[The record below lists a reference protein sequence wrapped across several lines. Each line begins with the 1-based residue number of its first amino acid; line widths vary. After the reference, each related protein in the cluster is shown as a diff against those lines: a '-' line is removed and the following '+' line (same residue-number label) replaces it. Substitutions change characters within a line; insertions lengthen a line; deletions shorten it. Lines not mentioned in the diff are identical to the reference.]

1 MRKLNKTLIA
11 TGFLGILLLPG
22 CNNNQLD
29 KTDSS
34 VKDEKEQ
41 VYVLPTDFGKR
52 YLKRGVDSKR
62 AFDLRKNENDG
73 SYHMSIDASAVSET
87 NIKFNLTGTAYQKDD
102 IDVVLFGIGTNFNN
116 TSKADTL
123 LYATLDQNVAA
134 IADDSLEGSLE
145 NSSEIEE
152 KNIITGV
159 EYAYGTGPIKNEF
172 DKEQLLWLKTT
183 AMEEKNGTF
192 IASPTADIKFTPVY
206 IELKDTVAPVVSDFG
221 YSISY
226 SDYGNT
232 YRYNLEDSLKKII
245 KENAT
250 YSNSGQIDKDVK
262 PEISYFAVEGGIKE
276 NYCAGDMITGEFS
289 LMDNDGNESNRKW
302 FVFHIDK
309 DYAVDKLIDVP
320 YSKTVLFGKS
330 ETEDYLRA
338 AVADTMYPDTHSL
351 DETKV
356 SFNGFD
362 SLFSELSNLKEN
374 ITTEKEFDLNATIS
388 GYTYTETSST
398 FPFKIRLYDDK
409 PITWRDNVKW
419 NNKKYNRMP
428 LSTYKSVSE
437 YVNNLNTGIVSIK
450 DDFEDNYY
458 WLLRRIIIKDDDEN
472 TSIDIMTW
480 ILDSALIKLA
490 PDIISHKL
498 GDAALVDALC
508 LPVCGKVY
516 PDYSQDRGS
525 INEMI
530 SWGDGI
536 EGWEGSVYKLYK
548 LDGTPVAVE

>member
-11 TGFLGILLLPG
+11 IGFLGILLLPG

-34 VKDEKEQ
+34 AKDEKEQ

-52 YLKRGVDSKR
+52 YLKRGADSKR

-73 SYHMSIDASAVSET
+73 SYHMSIDASAVSKT

-134 IADDSLEGSLE
+134 IENDSLEGSFE

-152 KNIITGV
+152 KNIVTGV

-183 AMEEKNGTF
+183 VMEEKNGTF

-250 YSNSGQIDKDVK
+250 YSNSGEIDKDVK

-289 LMDNDGNESNRKW
+289 LMDNDGNESDRKW

-320 YSKTVLFGKS
+320 YSKTVLLGKS
-330 ETEDYLRA
+330 ETEAYLRA
-338 AVADTMYPDTHSL
+338 AVADAMYPDIHSL
-351 DETKV
+351 SETKV
-356 SFNGFD
+356 SFEGFD
-362 SLFSELSNLKEN
+362 SLFTELSNLKEN
-374 ITTEKEFDLNATIS
+374 ITTGKEFDLNAIIS
-388 GYTYTETSST
+388 GYTYNETSST
-398 FPFKIRLYDDK
+398 FPFKVRLYDDK
-409 PITWRDNVKW
+409 PVKW
-419 NNKKYNRMP
+419 DDVIWSKSQYNP
-428 LSTYKSVSE
+428 KLISDCKDISE
-437 YVNNLNTGIVSIK
+437 HLKATSSGIVSIK
-450 DDFEDNYY
+450 DDFEDDYF
-458 WLLRRIIIKDDDEN
+458 WCVVSQVIIIDGDYDTRTIAFTIYFIDSSMRNSLVTMSFIPAENICRRNSGSGVAADSFYYEDDEGAVHQIE
-472 TSIDIMTW
+472 SFG
-480 ILDSALIKLA
+480 K
-490 PDIISHKL
+490 
-498 GDAALVDALC
+498 G
-508 LPVCGKVY
+508 PV
-516 PDYSQDRGS
+516 RT
-525 INEMI
+525 
-530 SWGDGI
+530 
-536 EGWEGSVYKLYK
+536 LYK
-548 LDGTPVAVE
+548 LDGTPVPIE

>member
-34 VKDEKEQ
+34 VEDEKEQ

-52 YLKRGVDSKR
+52 YLKRGADSR
-62 AFDLRKNENDG
+62 SAFDLRKNENDG

-123 LYATLDQNVAA
+123 LYATLDQNVVA
-134 IADDSLEGSLE
+134 IEDDSLEWSLE
-145 NSSEIEE
+145 NSSNIEE

-183 AMEEKNGTF
+183 VMEEKNGTF

-245 KENAT
+245 KGNAT
-250 YSNSGQIDKDVK
+250 YSNSGEIDKDVK

-289 LMDNDGNESNRKW
+289 LIDNDGNESERKW

-320 YSKTVLFGKS
+320 YSKTVLLGKS
-330 ETEDYLRA
+330 ETEAYLRA
-338 AVADTMYPDTHSL
+338 AVADAMYQDTHSL

-356 SFNGFD
+356 SFDGFD
-362 SLFSELSNLKEN
+362 SLFTELSNLKEN
-374 ITTEKEFDLNATIS
+374 ITTGKEFDLNATIS
-388 GYTYTETSST
+388 GYTYTETSSM

-409 PITWRDNVKW
+409 PLTWNDNVIWSLKQYLP
-419 NNKKYNRMP
+419 NYK
-428 LSTYKSVSE
+428 LAHEFETYSAFIKAVS
-437 YVNNLNTGIVSIK
+437 TGIVSIK
-450 DDFEDNYY
+450 DDFEDDYY
-458 WLLRRIIIKDDDEN
+458 WCLE
-472 TSIDIMTW
+472 SGVAIDSTNPDNSYDYRTIW
-480 ILDSALIKLA
+480 GWLYLLDSSLARKISEIKYIPIENRSA
-490 PDIISHKL
+490 RGDFSISAASEAYAS
-498 GDAALVDALC
+498 DAGLVHQVEAFGEG
-508 LPVCGKVY
+508 PV
-516 PDYSQDRGS
+516 RT
-525 INEMI
+525 
-530 SWGDGI
+530 
-536 EGWEGSVYKLYK
+536 LYK
-548 LDGTPVAVE
+548 LDGTPVAI